1 MVKFLR
7 SFPLTLLCIVVVWY
21 ICLIKPPSLQMP
33 TFDGIDKVVHVSMYL
48 GTCGVFWFEYFH
60 HRVHFSRGVLVSGA
74 VVLPILMSGAIELAQ
89 AYLTTCRSGDWW
101 DFAANSLGVLLA
113 LGLAVVYR
121 ARRK

>member
-1 MVKFLR
+1 M
-7 SFPLTLLCIVVVWY
+7 VWY

-60 HRVHFSRGVLVSGA
+60 HRVHFSRGVLVSVA

-101 DFAANSLGVLLA
+101 DFAANSLGVLQA

>member
-1 MVKFLR
+1 M
-7 SFPLTLLCIVVVWY
+7 VWY

-60 HRVHFSRGVLVSGA
+60 NRVHFSRGVLVSVA